1 MINNSSECWALPCN
15 SSDFKLTL
23 EMTTSAIVVNFGQ
36 GFGRLVVFRL
46 LKNLHRSTWRILSS
60 GDNFLVRVIAY
71 IDLLK
76 NVDAWMNFAVICQNV
91 VVWMMA

>member
-46 LKNLHRSTWRILSS
+46 LKNLHRSTWRINSD
-60 GDNFLVRVIAY
+60 GDNFL
-71 IDLLK
+71 
-76 NVDAWMNFAVICQNV
+76 
-91 VVWMMA
+91 

>member
-23 EMTTSAIVVNFGQ
+23 EIVECVYFTNFGQ

-46 LKNLHRSTWRILSS
+46 LKNLHRSTWRILSD
-60 GDNFLVRVIAY
+60 GEIFL
-71 IDLLK
+71 
-76 NVDAWMNFAVICQNV
+76 
-91 VVWMMA
+91 